1 MGSASLERN
10 VLNAKSRV
18 LVFTPFSDTSFYCGN
33 PLRLEKCFQDG
44 VHFYERNQTILF
56 IDLGLYVIDLLE
68 NCIIIWHYNFL
79 RSEGKCSDR

>member
-1 MGSASLERN
+1 MGPASLERN
-10 VLNAKSRV
+10 VLNAKSHV

-33 PLRLEKCFQDG
+33 PLRLEMCHG
-44 VHFYERNQTILF
+44 VHLYERIPF
-56 IDLGLYVIDLLE
+56 IDLGLYVINLLE